1 MKESFRFALKSMLEV
16 AVCTGGLA
24 LLFVGWVALLS
35 FPWDWVVPAGA
46 VLEALAVLLVLKLEL
61 SARSV
66 NGAAG
71 WMTFGFVL
79 GHAWLF
85 AGAAV
90 LRVVVLL
97 GQWLFG

>member
-1 MKESFRFALKSMLEV
+1 MKKSYRSAVKSMLEV
-16 AVCTGGLA
+16 ALCTGGLA
-24 LLFVGWVALLS
+24 LLFVGWVALLW
-35 FPWDWVVPAGA
+35 FPWDWVVPTVA

-66 NGAAG
+66 NGAGG

-97 GQWLFG
+97 GQWLLG